1 MGVQFVIALIAMVA
15 IISLKR
21 FCIVVEWGCMVIG
34 IGTIEIGQSPR
45 RTRFSIGEI
54 QQRDVDIK

>member
-1 MGVQFVIALIAMVA
+1 MGVQFVIALIA

-21 FCIVVEWGCMVIG
+21 FRIVVDWGCMARG

-45 RTRFSIGEI
+45 RTR
-54 QQRDVDIK
+54 